1 MTDVTFGIK
10 TFQRPACC
18 ARLVDSIRKFYP
30 KARILVA
37 DDGKTPKATT
47 AATHYFKLPFDVGL
61 SAGRN
66 HLVERADTEFF
77 LLLDDDF
84 VFTKTTKIE
93 RLVELLQGRVAHL
106 MGGAIW
112 EPHREAFRAN
122 TRIFTWPEADVL
134 QVKWGAYDT
143 QAHAKLRW
151 TRADMIGNFFLAR
164 TIMLLDVPWD
174 PEFKIEH
181 EHLDFFLRLHR
192 AGYGV
197 GHTDSVTIDHCPE
210 RTREYRTY
218 RFRQMRANALRV
230 KHGLRSIDQEMF
242 GDGRR

>member
-1 MTDVTFGIK
+1 MNDVTFGIK

-18 ARLVDSIRKFYP
+18 ARLVDSIRCFYP
-30 KARILVA
+30 QARILVA
-37 DDGKTPKATT
+37 DDGRMPKATSE
-47 AATHYFKLPFDVGL
+47 ATHYFKLPFDVGL

-66 HLVERADTEFF
+66 YLVERADTEFF

-84 VFTKTTKIE
+84 VFTKTTKVE
-93 RLVELLQGRVAHL
+93 RLRELLQARVAHL

-122 TRIFTWPEADVL
+122 TRIFTWPEPDVL
-134 QVKWGAYDT
+134 HVKWGAHGVQKQD
-143 QAHAKLRW
+143 KWRW
-151 TRADMIGNFFLAR
+151 THADMIGNFFLAR

-174 PEFKIEH
+174 PAFKIEH
-181 EHLDFFLRLHR
+181 EHLDFFLRLYR

-197 GHTDSVTIDHCPE
+197 GHTDNVAVDHCPE

-218 RFRQMRANALRV
+218 RFRNVPANALRV
-230 KHGLRSIDQEMF
+230 KHGLRELDQEVF
-242 GDGRR
+242 GDKRR